1 MNERILL
8 DTDVS
13 IRLLRQQPETK
24 ISFIYY
30 YEQGTVFL
38 LSPIVVAEIY
48 AGAFPEEYP
57 TIEAFFTLCEP
68 LPLNNETAKQAGLY
82 AKQYRKAYNN
92 ISLEDYLLAATAK
105 IEDCQLWIYNRK
117 HFPMPEVSIFKA

>member
-8 DTDVS
+8 DTDVV

-38 LSPIVVAEIY
+38 LS
-48 AGAFPEEYP
+48 
-57 TIEAFFTLCEP
+57 
-68 LPLNNETAKQAGLY
+68 
-82 AKQYRKAYNN
+82 
-92 ISLEDYLLAATAK
+92 LEDYLLAATAK
-105 IEDCQLWIYNRK
+105 IEDYQLWTYNRK
-117 HFPMPEVSIFKA
+117 HFPMPDVSIFKA